1 MEFTRL
7 KHHVYKLKIMKT
19 FFLILVS
26 VGLFLE
32 LNAAEVKHI
41 GGYVYEKSNKQ
52 PIVGAIVS
60 AKNSG
65 NKVVT
70 NAQGY
75 FKLEVPASEKKLQV
89 SFLGFKTKEVL
100 LSSSVKP
107 LKIYLEQDSPA
118 LEEVVVIGYGAVSK
132 IAGQHTK
139 MALSYDRNYFTPPA
153 SHNSESYNAI
163 SENGFKRPVSDPL
176 STFSID
182 VDAASYSNMR
192 RFINQGQLPPKDA
205 VRIEEMINYF
215 KYDYSEPQ
223 GNHPVTIETEVTQA
237 PWNKKHH
244 LLKVGLKA
252 KTIDN
257 EKLPSANLVFLID
270 VSGSMQG
277 QNRLEL
283 LKTSFKL
290 LTDQLRPQDKVA
302 IVVYA
307 GAAGVVLPSTPGNQ
321 KNKIKEALGRLEAGG
336 STAGGA
342 GIKLAYELASKS
354 FVKGGNNRI
363 ILATDGDFNVGASS
377 DSEMQR
383 LIEEKRKSGVFLTV
397 LGFGMGNLK
406 DSKMEALADKGNGNY
421 AYIDNLTEAKK
432 VLVNE
437 FGATLFTVAKDVK
450 LQLEFNPAKVQAYR
464 LIGYEN
470 RLLNNEDF
478 KDDKKDA
485 GEMGAGHTVT
495 ALYEIIPVGVESSLL
510 KDSDDLKY
518 QKPALLKNSSEL
530 LTVKLRYKKPAEDIS
545 KEISITVEDKIRLI
559 ENASADLKFA
569 ASLATFGMLLRNS
582 EFKQEATFTDMI
594 KLARSSKGKDEDGF
608 RAEFI
613 TLAENAKLLFES
625 RNTKEEED

>member
-1 MEFTRL
+1 
-7 KHHVYKLKIMKT
+7 MKT
-19 FFLILVS
+19 FFFILFS
-26 VGLFLE
+26 AGLLLE
-32 LNAAEVKHI
+32 LQAAELKHI
-41 GGYVYEKSNKQ
+41 EGYVYEKSTRQ
-52 PIVGAIVS
+52 PIVGAVVNAGKSGGKAVS
-60 AKNSG
+60 
-65 NKVVT
+65 
-70 NAQGY
+70 NARGY
-75 FKLEVPASEKKLQV
+75 FKVPVTTSDKTLVIRYLGFQTKEIPVPASRK
-89 SFLGFKTKEVL
+89 S
-100 LSSSVKP
+100 
-107 LKIYLEQDSPA
+107 LKIYLEPDN
-118 LEEVVVIGYGAVSK
+118 LMLKEEVVIGYGSLAK
-132 IAGQHTK
+132 IAGRHTAK
-139 MALSYDRNYFTPPA
+139 TMYSGNYYFTPPM
-153 SHNSESYNAI
+153 NYTSESYQAI
-163 SENGFKRPVSDPL
+163 AESGFKRPVTDPL

-205 VRIEEMINYF
+205 LRIEEMINYF
-215 KYDYSEPQ
+215 KYDYAEPT
-223 GNHPVTIETEVTQA
+223 GHHPINIATEVSQS

-252 KTIDN
+252 KTIDHQ
-257 EKLPSANLVFLID
+257 KLSAANLVFLID

-307 GAAGVVLPSTPGNQ
+307 GAAGVVLPSTHGNQ
-321 KNKIKEALGRLEAGG
+321 KTKIKEALSRLEAGG

-354 FVKGGNNRI
+354 FVKGGNNRV

-406 DSKMEALADKGNGNY
+406 DSKMETLANKGNGNY

-478 KDDKKDA
+478 IDDRKDA

-495 ALYEIIPVGVESSLL
+495 ALYEIIPVGISNEFL
-510 KDSDDLKY
+510 KNADALKY
-518 QKPALLKNSSEL
+518 QQPAPLKNSSEL
-530 LTVKLRYKKPAEDIS
+530 LTIKLRYKKPAEDIS
-545 KEISITVEDKIRLI
+545 RETAVVVADKIALL
-559 ENASADLKFA
+559 ENASPDLKFA
-569 ASLATFGMLLRNS
+569 AALATFGMLLRDS
-582 EFKQEATFTDMI
+582 EFKQDAQFKDMI
-594 KLARSSKGKDEDGF
+594 KLARSAKGKDEEGF
-608 RAEFI
+608 RTEFI
-613 TLAENAKLLFES
+613 TLAENAKLLYES
-625 RNTKEEED
+625 QDSNKEELNISNENK

>member
-1 MEFTRL
+1 
-7 KHHVYKLKIMKT
+7 MKT
-19 FFLILVS
+19 FSLIIMLA
-26 VGLFLE
+26 GLFFNTNALE
-32 LNAAEVKHI
+32 LKYI
-41 GGYVYEKSNKQ
+41 DGYVYEKSNKQ
-52 PIVGAIVS
+52 VLPGVVIIAKSSGKRAVTDDKGYFRLDVS
-60 AKNSG
+60 AADKAL
-65 NKVVT
+65 KI
-70 NAQGY
+70 
-75 FKLEVPASEKKLQV
+75 
-89 SFLGFKTKEVL
+89 SFLGFKSQEIPILNSGK
-100 LSSSVKP
+100 S
-107 LKIYLEQDSPA
+107 LKIYLEPDN
-118 LEEVVVIGYGAVSK
+118 LMLMEEVVIGSS
-132 IAGQHTK
+132 
-139 MALSYDRNYFTPPA
+139 ALSKVAEYRSAAVMHQNSQYYAPPFRV
-153 SHNSESYNAI
+153 NTESYDAI
-163 SENGFKRPVSDPL
+163 SENGFKRPQSDPL

-192 RFINQGQLPPKDA
+192 RFLNQGQLPPKDA

-215 KYDYSEPQ
+215 KYDYAEPT
-223 GNHPVTIETEVTQA
+223 GIHPVNIETELTQA

-252 KTIDN
+252 KTLAN
-257 EKLPSANLVFLID
+257 KNLPSANLVFLID

-307 GAAGVVLPSTPGNQ
+307 GAAGVVLPSTSGNQ
-321 KNKIKEALGRLEAGG
+321 KTKIKEALSRLEAGG

-342 GIKLAYELASKS
+342 GIKLAYKLATQS

-363 ILATDGDFNVGASS
+363 ILATDGDFNIGASS

-383 LIEEKRKSGVFLTV
+383 LIEDKRKSGVFLTV
-397 LGFGMGNLK
+397 LGFGIGNLK
-406 DSKMEALADKGNGNY
+406 DSKMETLANKGNGNY

-495 ALYEIIPVGVESSLL
+495 ALYEIIPAGIPNVFLT
-510 KDSDDLKY
+510 DNDDLKY
-518 QKPALLKNSSEL
+518 QKPGLLKDSHEL
-530 LTVKLRYKKPAEDIS
+530 LTIKLRYKKPAEDIS
-545 KEISITVEDKIRLI
+545 KEISLVVDDKIKLL
-559 ENASADLKFA
+559 ENASSDLKFA
-569 ASLATFGMLLRNS
+569 ASLASFGMLLRDS
-582 EFKQEATFTDMI
+582 EFKQGANFKDLI
-594 KLARSSKGKDEDGF
+594 NLARSAKGKDEDGF
-608 RAEFI
+608 KTEFI
-613 TLAENAKLLFES
+613 TLAENAKLLSES
-625 RNTKEEED
+625 HHQKD

>member
-1 MEFTRL
+1 
-7 KHHVYKLKIMKT
+7 MKT
-19 FFLILVS
+19 FFFILVS
-26 VGLFLE
+26 AGLLLE
-32 LNAAEVKHI
+32 LQASELKHI
-41 GGYVYEKSNKQ
+41 EGYVYEKSTTQ
-52 PIVGAIVS
+52 PIIGAMVNASKSGGKAVS
-60 AKNSG
+60 
-65 NKVVT
+65 

-75 FKLEVPASEKKLQV
+75 FKVPVTTSDKTLLIRY
-89 SFLGFKTKEVL
+89 LGFKTKEIPVPASGKSL
-100 LSSSVKP
+100 T
-107 LKIYLEQDSPA
+107 IYLEPENLMLQ
-118 LEEVVVIGYGAVSK
+118 EEVVIGYGSLSK
-132 IAGQHTK
+132 TAGRHTAK
-139 MALSYDRNYFTPPA
+139 VMHSGNHYFGPPM
-153 SHNSESYNAI
+153 HYPTESYQAI
-163 SENGFKRPVSDPL
+163 SENGFKRPSTDPL

-215 KYDYSEPQ
+215 KYDYAEPT
-223 GNHPVTIETEVTQA
+223 GNHPVNITTEVSQA

-252 KTIDN
+252 KTIDHQ
-257 EKLPSANLVFLID
+257 KLPPANLVFLID

-321 KNKIKEALGRLEAGG
+321 KTKIKEALSRLEAGG

-342 GIKLAYELASKS
+342 GIRLAYELASES

-377 DSEMQR
+377 DSDMQR
-383 LIEEKRKSGVFLTV
+383 LIEDKRKSGVFLTV

-406 DSKMEALADKGNGNY
+406 DSKMETLANKGNGNY

-432 VLVNE
+432 VLINE

-450 LQLEFNPAKVQAYR
+450 LQLEFNPSKVQAYR

-470 RLLNNEDF
+470 RLLNSEDF
-478 KDDKKDA
+478 KDDQKDA
-485 GEMGAGHTVT
+485 GELGAGHTVT
-495 ALYEIIPVGVESSLL
+495 ALYEIIPVGLTSEFL
-510 KDSDDLKY
+510 KNAEGLKY
-518 QKPALLKNSSEL
+518 QRPAPFKNSSEL
-530 LTVKLRYKKPAEDIS
+530 LTVKMRYKKPAEDLS
-545 KEISITVEDKIRLI
+545 REIAVVVADKITLL
-559 ENASADLKFA
+559 ENASPDLKFA
-569 ASLATFGMLLRNS
+569 AALATFGMLLRES
-582 EFKQEATFTDMI
+582 EFKQEASFEDMI
-594 KLARSSKGKDEDGF
+594 KLARDAKGRDEDGF

-613 TLAENAKLLFES
+613 TLAENAKLLYES
-625 RNTKEEED
+625 QNSNKEELNISYENK